1 MKIHQSASGTL
12 VDNSDAST
20 KVSWIYETILAVSV
34 WLHFIISKA
43 FSLQMHPKNSF

>member
-43 FSLQMHPKNSF
+43 FLLQMHPKNSF

>member
-12 VDNSDAST
+12 VDNSDDSA

-34 WLHFIISKA
+34 WLYS
-43 FSLQMHPKNSF
+43 